1 MWRAHMGL
9 KELIKPPFWACYSQ
23 KLRQYIQKPR
33 SVGAFSEDDAKSCA
47 LRLAT
52 GESGDTDAGNWMCYH
67 WLVDPNDGIIVDAK
81 YQVYGES
88 ILIGLAEASAGLIIG
103 KNYDQAA
110 RIHIEVIDHS
120 LRDKNDTPAFPSEA
134 IAHVSIVT
142 EAIKICA
149 QKCMDIPIAL
159 SYEAPPVSGAS
170 PMEGEG
176 YPGFENLSLSQK
188 IAIIDQV
195 LDQEVRPYIEM
206 DAGGVEV
213 IGLQQDQLTI
223 AYQGTCTSCYSAT
236 GATLSFIQQVIQAKV
251 DPKLQVI
258 PNL

>member
-1 MWRAHMGL
+1 MGL
-9 KELIKPPFWACYSQ
+9 KTVIKPSFWASYSK
-23 KLRQYIQKPR
+23 KLSQYIQKPR
-33 SVGAFSEDDAKSCA
+33 SVGTFTQEDADSCA
-47 LRLAT
+47 LRYVT
-52 GESGDTDAGNWMCYH
+52 GESGEINDGNWMCYY
-67 WLVDPNDGIIVDAK
+67 WLVDPNDGIVVDAK

-88 ILIGLAEASAGLIIG
+88 ILIGLAEASSGLIVG

-120 LRDKNDTPAFPSEA
+120 LRDKNDVSAFPAEA
-134 IAHVSIVT
+134 ISHVSLVT
-142 EAIKICA
+142 QAIKICS
-149 QKCMDIPIAL
+149 QKCMDIPISL
-159 SYEAPPVSGAS
+159 TYDAPPVNSS

-176 YPGFENLSLSQK
+176 YPGFDELSLSQK
-188 IAIIDQV
+188 ISIIDQV

-213 IGLQQDQLTI
+213 IGLQKNELTI
-223 AYQGTCTSCYSAT
+223 AYQGTCTSCFSAT

-251 DPKLQVI
+251 DPKLKVI